1 MGAGAAPC
9 ALARHLVPKVADELA
24 SLPCSGDGVPFEG
37 FANNGAG
44 DSLSLLSGDSCGW
57 TSLPGASTPVVTSEG
72 ETLAIGR
79 GVDEGDMGAMRRST
93 PATHFFSRFFRV
105 LALPGNLNNSG
116 LI

>member
-1 MGAGAAPC
+1 VGAGAAPC

-93 PATHFFSRFFRV
+93 PAATHFFSRFFRK
-105 LALPGNLNNSG
+105 S
-116 LI
+116 